1 LRDRRTA
8 IGANCI
14 TFMMQTAFIASRLP
28 SLNQIIDAAKVRNG
42 RWSRYAELKQVYQ
55 SVCQLDLKR
64 AKLKPILGPVSLTFI
79 WMEPNQKQDPDNLIC
94 GQKFVIDALVALKIL
109 RNDGWKDIRSIT
121 HEWAV
126 DKDRPGVRIVIDG

>member
-1 LRDRRTA
+1 V
-8 IGANCI
+8 I
-14 TFMMQTAFIASRLP
+14 QQAFIASRLP

-64 AKLKPILGPVSLTFI
+64 AKLKPIRGPVSLTFV
-79 WMEPNQKQDPDNLIC
+79 WMEPNAKMDPDNRMA
-94 GQKFVIDALVALKIL
+94 GQKFILDALVALKIL
-109 RNDGWKDIRSIT
+109 QNDGWKDIRSIT

-126 DKDRPGVRIVIDG
+126 DKERPGVRILIHD